1 MHNQYGILCDMNMLY
16 GIPNC
21 DTIRKAKKWLT
32 AAGVE
37 FQFHDFRKDGVNA
50 KQLQTWVDQVGWGVL
65 LNKRSTTWRQV
76 PQAQK
81 DAIDEAS
88 AIALLLKHPAMIK
101 RPVLE
106 SDQISKIEVGFSE
119 ARYSEIFG

>member
-1 MHNQYGILCDMNMLY
+1 MNILY

-37 FQFHDFRKDGVNA
+37 FQFHDFRKDGLESS
-50 KQLQTWVDQVGWGVL
+50 QLQQWIDQVGWEVL
-65 LNKRSTTWRQV
+65 LNKRGTTWRQI
-76 PQAQK
+76 PAEQK
-81 DAIDEAS
+81 ASIDETS
-88 AIALLLKHPAMIK
+88 AIALLLEHPAMIK

-106 SDQISKIEVGFSE
+106 SNGLSQIEVGFSE
-119 ARYSEIFG
+119 TRYSEIFD